1 MMIIIQILCA
11 YIPATALIMISANF
25 DQKTINL
32 AGSIDEVGTECAVIL
47 RQILQQNKQNWG
59 NLGAQGVLVNIFML
73 ALSGQTEKLG
83 VNIKWKSKEDM
94 VKKEEVNNNVD
105 LSLVSQSREKAM
117 KDGFFIDESGNKI
130 QVQHFDVEQV
140 KDDDIIN
147 KLSEIG
153 DVNAISPEQIEKA
166 LKRGS

>member
-94 VKKEEVNNNVD
+94 VKKEEINNNVD
-105 LSLVSQSREKAM
+105 LSLVSQLREKAM

-130 QVQHFDVEQV
+130 QVQHFDVEQE
-140 KDDDIIN
+140 KDDNIIN

-153 DVNAISPEQIEKA
+153 DVNAISPEQLEKA
-166 LKRGS
+166 LKKGS